1 MADKAASAPG
11 RASRTMTPHRLRRGI
26 IAVLS
31 IKISVV
37 VLAALF
43 VFGPNQRPPI
53 DGGAL
58 DRQILNNSY
67 H

>member
-1 MADKAASAPG
+1 
-11 RASRTMTPHRLRRGI
+11 MTPHHLRRGI
-26 IAVLS
+26 ITILS

-43 VFGPNQRPPI
+43 VFGPRQRPQI

-58 DRQILNNSY
+58 DRRILNNSY
-67 H
+67 R